1 MHKFVVHS
9 ISYRI
14 GFTSRLEP
22 DHVISH
28 IYLTNVPYLLYLQEL
43 EEILCEEGSG
53 SIEVACEGVFSIKL
67 LLALE
72 SKYEAY
78 ANR

>member
-1 MHKFVVHS
+1 MFNFLD
-9 ISYRI
+9 ICI
-14 GFTSRLEP
+14 A
-22 DHVISH
+22 
-28 IYLTNVPYLLYLQEL
+28 LQEL

-78 ANR
+78 VNR